1 MGLTGAGIRPAVEE
15 PQPRRRGINPGE
27 GVPILQG
34 QPTGLGLPVLGD
46 EQHVGG
52 LNGIFVQDYDV
63 GFTDPVNL
71 QTLVPGKKRIRLW
84 TRCSKVFWCGAE
96 EMAQLKA
103 TASFPDQM
111 AQ

>member
-1 MGLTGAGIRPAVEE
+1 MGLTGAGIRSAVEE
-15 PQPRRRGINPGE
+15 PQPRCRGINPGE
-27 GVPILQG
+27 GVPIFQG

-71 QTLVPGKKRIRLW
+71 QTLVPGKKRIWLW

-96 EMAQLKA
+96 EVAQLKA